1 MPSTFLS
8 FAPQHGHIGPES
20 DQNAACETVAVVN
33 PLGVTRVRT
42 VRPVCLFQ
50 FDGSGDEEPDKAK
63 NQETRGRTRPGKGDL
78 GEVITPVS

>member
-8 FAPQHGHIGPES
+8 FAAQHGHIGPES
-20 DQNAACETVAVVN
+20 DQNAACETVAD
-33 PLGVTRVRT
+33 PLGVTRVRS

-63 NQETRGRTRPGKGDL
+63 NQETPGRTRPGTGDL